1 MSVINKMLQELDR
14 RHAGAAPLGQVPHR
28 EVRAV
33 TPPHSRHE
41 WFWRLVAALFL
52 FAAGWTGWV
61 VYQLQP
67 RLIATDLARQA
78 AETTRRRAPT
88 APSPAPIA
96 APATAVAQAPVE
108 AQAPVVVQAPA
119 VAQADVVPPPAA
131 NVEAPAA
138 TPAPS
143 AEPAS
148 GAPAPAMLVT
158 SFETLRLALTIDTP
172 IAPRAPA
179 AASPRAAATPSRAR
193 ASAPETQARQP
204 HGSGPASVEKRDRSR
219 APLDRAEAD
228 YRRAA
233 GLLNSGRIADA
244 EDALR
249 AALEADPAHQ
259 AARQTLIALYIEQR
273 RFEDARRHLQEGLAA
288 DPSYTPFA
296 VALARIHAD
305 RREYAMAL
313 GVLDRARPAAQGNR
327 DFYEL
332 RGAVLQR
339 LSRHAEAADAY
350 RQALASG
357 VQNGASWVGL
367 GISLEALDRRP
378 EAAEAY
384 RRGIATG
391 SLNADLLAYAE
402 QRAQQLR

>member
-1 MSVINKMLQELDR
+1 VSIINKMLQELDR
-14 RHAGAAPLGQVPHR
+14 RHAGAAPHGQVPHP
-28 EVRAV
+28 EVHAV
-33 TPPHSRHE
+33 TAPHSRHE
-41 WFWRLVAALFL
+41 WFWRLIAALFL
-52 FAAGWTGWV
+52 FAAAWTGWV

-67 RLIATDLARQA
+67 RVIATELARQA
-78 AETTRRRAPT
+78 FETTRRN
-88 APSPAPIA
+88 APSVPPAPVA
-96 APATAVAQAPVE
+96 TPAPVVAQAPIVAE
-108 AQAPVVVQAPA
+108 AAVVPAPTASTAAPVAT
-119 VAQADVVPPPAA
+119 PPPA
-131 NVEAPAA
+131 EAV
-138 TPAPS
+138 S
-143 AEPAS
+143 A
-148 GAPAPAMLVT
+148 APAPETPVT
-158 SFETLRLALTIDTP
+158 PFETLRLALSIDTP
-172 IAPRAPA
+172 LAPRVRAPA
-179 AASPRAAATPSRAR
+179 LPKPAKSASTAR
-193 ASAPETQARQP
+193 ASAPEVLAARP

-244 EDALR
+244 EDALLS
-249 AALEADPAHQ
+249 ALDADSAHQ

-273 RFEDARRHLQEGLAA
+273 RFEDARRHLQEGLAGN
-288 DPSYTPFA
+288 PSYAPFA
-296 VALARIHAD
+296 VALARIHVD

-313 GVLDRARPAAQGNR
+313 GVLDRALPGARGNR

-339 LSRHAEAADAY
+339 LSRHGEAADAY

-391 SLNADLLAYAE
+391 SLNADLFAYAE